1 MQFEFATASKIRFG
15 AGAIKELP
23 KAAAELGRSVL
34 FVMGESRRRAAEHI
48 DELQKAGLDVHEYH
62 VMGEP
67 TVEVV
72 LAGLAE
78 ARKAGCDVVIG
89 MGGGSVLDTGKAIA
103 ALMQNPGDLLD
114 YLEVLGKGLPIP
126 NASAPYV
133 AVPTTAGSGSEV
145 TRNAVLTVSHKRLK
159 VSLRSPYLLPRLALV
174 DPELTYSL
182 SPEQTAASG
191 MDALTQVIE
200 PLLTRVPTPLTDAV
214 CREGIVRIASSLKR
228 AYGQGSDEG
237 ARENMSVGSLMGGMA
252 LANAKLGAVHGF
264 AGPLGGMYPAP
275 HGGICARLLP
285 IIMEV
290 NLRALRQRAG
300 SASQLDRFSEVA
312 RLLTGRHDATAED
325 GISWLRALVMDLKI
339 PGLGKYGLQESEY
352 ADVIDRARRSS
363 SMKGNPVELSDE
375 ELAGILDASL
385 EPAA

>member
-1 MQFEFATASKIRFG
+1 MQFEFATASRIRFG
-15 AGAIKELP
+15 AGAIKDLP
-23 KAAAELGRSVL
+23 KAAGELGRSVL

-48 DELQKAGLDVHEYH
+48 EELHKAGLEVHEYH
-62 VMGEP
+62 VVGEP

-78 ARKAGCDVVIG
+78 ARRAGCDVVIG

-103 ALMQNPGDLLD
+103 ALMRNPGDLLD
-114 YLEVLGKGLPIP
+114 YLEVVGKGLPLSK
-126 NASAPYV
+126 ASAPYV
-133 AVPTTAGSGSEV
+133 AIPTTAGSGSEV
-145 TRNAVLTVSHKRLK
+145 TRNAVLTVSDRRLK
-159 VSLRSPYLLPRLALV
+159 VSLRSEYLLPRLALV

-200 PLLTRVPTPLTDAV
+200 PLLTRFPTPLTDAV
-214 CREGIVRIASSLKR
+214 CREGIVRIASSLKQ
-228 AYGQGSDEG
+228 AYEQGSDEW
-237 ARENMSVGSLMGGMA
+237 ARENMTAGSLMGGMA

-285 IIMEV
+285 IVMDV
-290 NLRALRQRAG
+290 NLRALRERAG
-300 SASQLDRFSEVA
+300 NASQLDRFSEVA
-312 RLLTGRHDATAED
+312 RLLTGRQDASAED
-325 GISWLRALVMDLKI
+325 GISWLRALVVDLRI
-339 PGLGKYGLQESEY
+339 PGLSRYGLQESEFV
-352 ADVIDRARRSS
+352 DVIDRARRSS
-363 SMKGNPVELSDE
+363 SMKGNPVDLSDAE
-375 ELAGILDASL
+375 VASILEASL